1 MKSKSKLIIVL
12 LLVTIIAVAG
22 AFALHH
28 YMIKQNPLVPI
39 VISRKAVTN

>member
-28 YMIKQNPLVPI
+28 YMIKDNMDNT
-39 VISRKAVTN
+39 SSKDRKSVV